1 MNLRLSVMFVKTS
14 NCYINDGNKQEATLL
29 VVIVEDNNNAC
40 SNPEQARLMFFPIHM
55 NIYNYI
61 INTQVT
67 CLLTDIRKLSVP
79 LMFQANVACNYH
91 YIENFSCYKV
101 LMLNFVLKQ
110 VPCQESLTK
119 KTTIVFMFY
128 IFPWFQHPQEKF
140 QQHTTTCYS
149 WKQLFSQKQQLLFLR
164 SYFPKTIMGNYVSLY
179 SILFTM

>member
-128 IFPWFQHPQEKF
+128 IFP
-140 QQHTTTCYS
+140 
-149 WKQLFSQKQQLLFLR
+149 
-164 SYFPKTIMGNYVSLY
+164 
-179 SILFTM
+179 